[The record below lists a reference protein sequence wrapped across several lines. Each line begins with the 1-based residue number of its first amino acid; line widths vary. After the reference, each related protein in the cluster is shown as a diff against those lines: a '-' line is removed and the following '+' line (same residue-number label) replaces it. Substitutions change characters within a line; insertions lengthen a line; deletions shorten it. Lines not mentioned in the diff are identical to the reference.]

1 MGFIPENQKLSKLLQ
16 YLFLGLVLLLV
27 FMASALLSM
36 RFAIHG
42 REVHVPRLAGL
53 TPWEAERKANAEGL
67 VVSVANRFYSSDVPE
82 GRIISQ
88 TPEPGATVRRGWKV
102 ELAQSLGPPRVTIP
116 DLTGQSELAAGIN
129 LRRRGL
135 ELGSIASIHLPG
147 VPPQIVVA
155 QSPPPGAKS
164 IESPSVDLVL
174 SAADNTPHYV
184 MPNFV
189 NKPLAQAAAAVQE
202 AGLTLGG
209 KWGAQLKSK
218 SAPPLTGTVVKQY
231 PPAGQKVAAGTEVYF
246 EVQQGTKQTTK
257 DTKEHED
264 SFNLFW

>member
-1 MGFIPENQKLSKLLQ
+1 MRKFLQ
-16 YLFLGLVLLLV
+16 YVLLGLVLLLV

-42 REVHVPRLAGL
+42 REVQVPRLTGL
-53 TPWEAERKANAEGL
+53 MPWEAERKANAEGL
-67 VVSVANRFYSSDVPE
+67 VVSIANRYYSSGVPA

-102 ELAQSLGPPRVTIP
+102 ELAQSLGPQRATIP

-147 VPPQIVVA
+147 VAPQTVVA
-155 QSPPPGAKS
+155 QNPPAGAKTV
-164 IESPSVDLVL
+164 ESPSVDLVL
-174 SAADNTPHYV
+174 SATDNTPQYV

-189 NKPLAQAAAAVQE
+189 NKPLAQAAAAVRQ

-209 KWGAQLKSK
+209 KWGAQSK
-218 SAPPLTGTVVKQY
+218 IKPAPPLTGTVVKQY
-231 PPAGQKVAAGTEVYF
+231 PVAGQKVAAGTQVYF
-246 EVQQGTKQTTK
+246 EVQQGKPFLTTEG
-257 DTKEHED
+257 TEEH
-264 SFNLFW
+264 